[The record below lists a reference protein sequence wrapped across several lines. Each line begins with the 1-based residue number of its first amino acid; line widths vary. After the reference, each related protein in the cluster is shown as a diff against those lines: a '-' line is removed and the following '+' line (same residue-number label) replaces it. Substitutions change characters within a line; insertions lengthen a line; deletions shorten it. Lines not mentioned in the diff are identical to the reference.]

1 MEGIHGDMEG
11 KQGVISYL
19 KKKKKER
26 NAAGKEPE
34 NAENMVLTV
43 FLSEYQG
50 CHPLLGASMN
60 PLNVPQ

>member
-1 MEGIHGDMEG
+1 MATWKESKESFHI
-11 KQGVISYL
+11 L
-19 KKKKKER
+19 KKKKER
-26 NAAGKEPE
+26 NAVGKEPE

-50 CHPLLGASMN
+50 CHLLLGASMN